1 MGIFDNRGMY
11 RGYELNPS
19 IPAGFVLNPFNNI
32 QNKGET
38 LYKDL
43 STFSFPNQ
51 SFSDNPIIGENKFT
65 NVFAGGRSLLDNIY
79 GRSADRDYKI
89 NTPNVVRMANANT
102 SGLFRNRTPTKS
114 SGAFVDPNIDNPL
127 LRNYPQLR
135 DQINNVYSRIPEN
148 QRKFVTV
155 QDGKVV
161 FDLPE
166 EFEFGNPNTTTNQ
179 TENVTSN
186 IPQFNTEQEYLKAS
200 GLLDQQRKQPT
211 TTTGTSQ
218 NTSAK
223 KRKGLLD
230 QFKDFVKSDYGT
242 DFAMGLLQQSG
253 YSTMPQTLGQAIG
266 MADEYATNKSLAREE
281 LDIKR
286 QAAQKK
292 NVDKKDFAYI
302 VKNPND
308 GSIYNAYQTDSGIVV
323 DVNGKDKPFR
333 NNMFGGELPAE
344 ISTVGNL
351 GDTNISGN
359 AFIKIKSDLETTEN
373 QLQKIARYMEN
384 VDTAPQGMEKLATQ
398 FNTYIKTILADN
410 DLNPQELKQAIIAG
424 EFQGLIGA
432 NRVEV
437 VGGGVMTEQD
447 AARIMLALGGDPAN
461 IATNPDVV
469 IGLMSNIF
477 AEKYNTYKDALET
490 YNINVTSGGFTNY
503 PKKELIK
510 FNDNFLETI
519 NPQKLL
525 ELDLSDIPN
534 FSKNQLFRLLR
545 NNTDAN
551 GEVIEERFS
560 DLEISQII
568 ELAKK
573 YNIEIDLGE

>member
-1 MGIFDNRGMY
+1 MQIPVNRLTG
-11 RGYELNPS
+11 LP
-19 IPAGFVLNPFNNI
+19 IPMQKNA
-32 QNKGET
+32 K
-38 LYKDL
+38 
-43 STFSFPNQ
+43 
-51 SFSDNPIIGENKFT
+51 
-65 NVFAGGRSLLDNIY
+65 VFRGGRSLLDNFY
-79 GRSADRDYKI
+79 GASSDPSIQASPPSRFRPQMMVGFGQNQTGFSIPRIFTNTDRSQ
-89 NTPNVVRMANANT
+89 
-102 SGLFRNRTPTKS
+102 
-114 SGAFVDPNIDNPL
+114 FVDPNIDNPL

-179 TENVTSN
+179 TENVPSN

-218 NTSAK
+218 DTSEK

-286 QAAQKK
+286 EAAKKK

-323 DVNGKDKPFR
+323 DVNGKDTPFR
-333 NNMFGGELPAE
+333 NNMFGGELQAE

-351 GDTNISGN
+351 SDTNLTGN
-359 AFIKIKSDLETTEN
+359 AFIKIKSGLETTEN
-373 QLQKIARYMEN
+373 QLKKIARYMEN
-384 VDTAPQGMEKLATQ
+384 VDSAPQGMEKLATQ

-410 DLNPQELKQAIIAG
+410 DLNPQELNLLST
-424 EFQGLIGA
+424 LI
-432 NRVEV
+432 
-437 VGGGVMTEQD
+437 
-447 AARIMLALGGDPAN
+447 
-461 IATNPDVV
+461 
-469 IGLMSNIF
+469 
-477 AEKYNTYKDALET
+477 
-490 YNINVTSGGFTNY
+490 
-503 PKKELIK
+503 
-510 FNDNFLETI
+510 
-519 NPQKLL
+519 
-525 ELDLSDIPN
+525 
-534 FSKNQLFRLLR
+534 
-545 NNTDAN
+545 
-551 GEVIEERFS
+551 
-560 DLEISQII
+560 
-568 ELAKK
+568 
-573 YNIEIDLGE
+573 

>member
-1 MGIFDNRGMY
+1 MQIPVNRLTG
-11 RGYELNPS
+11 LP
-19 IPAGFVLNPFNNI
+19 IPMQKNAKVYNM
-32 QNKGET
+32 
-38 LYKDL
+38 
-43 STFSFPNQ
+43 
-51 SFSDNPIIGENKFT
+51 
-65 NVFAGGRSLLDNIY
+65 GRSLLDNIY
-79 GRSADRDYKI
+79 GASSDPSIQASPPSRFRPRMMVGYGQNQTGFSIPRIFTNTDRSQ
-89 NTPNVVRMANANT
+89 
-102 SGLFRNRTPTKS
+102 
-114 SGAFVDPNIDNPL
+114 FVDPNIDNPL

-179 TENVTSN
+179 TENVPSEISQTGFAS
-186 IPQFNTEQEYLKAS
+186 QGQELAS
-200 GLLDQQRKQPT
+200 QGLLSQQRKQPT
-211 TTTGTSQ
+211 TTSTSQ
-218 NTSAK
+218 DTSAK

-286 QAAQKK
+286 EAAKK
-292 NVDKKDFAYI
+292 SNVDKKDFAYI

-323 DVNGKDKPFR
+323 DVNGKETPFR
-333 NNMFGGELPAE
+333 NNMFGGELQAE

-410 DLNPQELKQAIIAG
+410 DLNPQELKQAIISG

-545 NNTDAN
+545 NNTDAD